1 MSLDL
6 ELIDEYCTSIEVS
19 HAMAH
24 YVCVIDSNFFIFKA
38 PLEVLSLEEEEEVKR
53 EEKIYLGH
61 DCLDG
66 LCTI

>member
-1 MSLDL
+1 
-6 ELIDEYCTSIEVS
+6 
-19 HAMAH
+19 MAH

-38 PLEVLSLEEEEEVKR
+38 PLEVLSLEEEEVKR